1 MQDTTRSVK
10 AKGKKEGIKSHNG
23 KVVIVTGGANGIGRS
38 IAETLARDGD
48 KVVVVDIAEKK
59 GREVAR
65 LVGGYFVKADL
76 ALSEDC
82 RNAVE
87 RTVVRFGTV
96 DILVNNAGFQHID
109 NIADF
114 PEETWDKM
122 MAVMLRAPFLLT
134 KYVWR
139 YMASKKWGRIV
150 NISSVHGLV
159 ASSSKSAYV
168 SAKHGLI
175 GLTRVAALEGGPLG
189 ITVNAICPA
198 YVRTDLVEN
207 QIDDQAR
214 VHNLARDQVVKEVFL
229 ERVAVKR
236 LIEPNE
242 IASLVGYICSE
253 EASAI
258 SGSALTIDLGWT
270 AG

>member
-1 MQDTTRSVK
+1 VDVAEEK
-10 AKGKKEGIKSHNG
+10 GEEGAK
-23 KVVIVTGGANGIGRS
+23 
-38 IAETLARDGD
+38 
-48 KVVVVDIAEKK
+48 
-59 GREVAR
+59 
-65 LVGGYFVKADL
+65 LVGGYFVRADL
-76 ALSEDC
+76 AIPGDC
-82 RNAVE
+82 RKAVE
-87 RTVVRFGTV
+87 RTIGRFGTV

-114 PEETWDKM
+114 PEETWDRM
-122 MAVMLRAPFLLT
+122 MAVMLNAPFLLT

-139 YMASKKWGRIV
+139 VMAAKKWGRIV

-159 ASSSKSAYV
+159 ASSSKCAYV

-175 GLTRVAALEGGPLG
+175 GLTKVAALEGGPLG

-198 YVRTDLVEN
+198 YVRTDLVES

-214 VHNLARDQVVKEVFL
+214 VHNLARNQVVRKVFL
-229 ERVAVKR
+229 ERAAVKR

-242 IASLVGYICSE
+242 VASLVRYICSE